1 MIEHDIDISIVIP
14 AYKSEKFLEKTIAEL
29 TKEIEKSKLTYEI
42 LIIVDGCEDNT
53 WDVALMLSKKHQLLR
68 SVQLLKN
75 YGQHTANLC
84 GFRHAKG
91 RYVIT
96 MDDDGQNPPSELVKF
111 EKFYGSE
118 YDLVIGKHISKKH
131 NFIRRIGSKVI
142 GALNRNIFEIK
153 SSLIL
158 SNYRMVRRDV
168 VDRIISYKSPNPY
181 VPGLC
186 LKNSNNQINIDIT
199 HRERFEGDSN
209 YSLISLIS
217 LVFELLIQHS
227 YIPLKLL
234 ALVGALMASLG
245 MLGAVYVIYS
255 WFVGANIEVQGWR
268 SVITIL
274 LISSGAIMSGISIL
288 GLYVIR
294 VIENQSSTQFIE
306 SNRSW

>member
-1 MIEHDIDISIVIP
+1 MIEQDIDISIVIP
-14 AYKSEKFLEKTIAEL
+14 AFKSENFLEKTIAEL
-29 TKEIEKSKLTYEI
+29 TKEIKKSKFTYEI

-53 WDVALMLSKKHQLLR
+53 WDVALMLSKKYQILR

-118 YDLVIGKHISKKH
+118 YDLVIGKHLLKRH
-131 NFIRRIGSKVI
+131 NFIRRFGSKVI
-142 GALNRNIFEIK
+142 GRLNRNIFEIK
-153 SSLIL
+153 FPLTL

-168 VDRIISYKSPNPY
+168 VDRIILNKSPNPY

-186 LKNSNNQINIDIT
+186 LKNSNNQINIDIS
-199 HRERFEGDSN
+199 HRERVEGVSN
-209 YSLISLIS
+209 YSLFSLIS

-245 MLGAVYVIYS
+245 FLGAIYVIYS
-255 WFVGANIEVQGWR
+255 WVLGADIEVQGWR
-268 SVITIL
+268 SIITIL
-274 LISSGAIMSGISIL
+274 LISSGTIMSGISIL
-288 GLYVIR
+288 GLYIMR
-294 VIENQSSTQFIE
+294 VIENQSSIQFIE
-306 SNRSW
+306 SNKSW